1 MLPTLRNL
9 THPKVSNCFIAF
21 GKYFAISKKDI
32 SLKIVGNT
40 ENEPVAKE
48 DETAQ
53 ELSNRLY

>member
-40 ENEPVAKE
+40 ENEPVATE

-53 ELSNRLY
+53 ELSN